1 MIMSVLKKKSAQRV
15 QEALME
21 KGVTLSVI
29 EFDASTRTSVDAANA
44 IGCDLGQIAKS
55 LIFKGKESGKP
66 ILIIASGT
74 NRVNEKKMKEVIGEK
89 LSKADAAF
97 VLEETGYAIGGIP
110 PIGHLHPIQTWI
122 DQDLLNYEVIWA
134 AAGTPNAVFEL
145 NPSILLDI
153 TKGKVVSVN

>member
-1 MIMSVLKKKSAQRV
+1 MSVLKKKSAQRV